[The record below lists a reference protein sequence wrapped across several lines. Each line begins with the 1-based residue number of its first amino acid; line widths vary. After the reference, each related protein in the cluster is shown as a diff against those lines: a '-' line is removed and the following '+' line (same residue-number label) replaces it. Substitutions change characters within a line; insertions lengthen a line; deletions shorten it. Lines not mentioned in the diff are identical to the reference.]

1 MCQYFDINR
10 LPKFVVLRPE
20 TETKFFKMPQ
30 AYRKNPYNLWRFAV
44 SFWPEA
50 YTQWDFPAEGEFV
63 RKNDWGTWVQLNM
76 QEMLEESAGFY
87 LEWGFEWIGFY
98 QLLAMT
104 MFLLFGP
111 FLMCF

>member
-1 MCQYFDINR
+1 M
-10 LPKFVVLRPE
+10 
-20 TETKFFKMPQ
+20 
-30 AYRKNPYNLWRFAV
+30 RK
-44 SFWPEA
+44 
-50 YTQWDFPAEGEFV
+50 D
-63 RKNDWGTWVQLNM
+63 DWGTWMQLNM